1 MSLLTFKEC
10 VIALLVGIFAA
21 ALVALPRW
29 NRLYRQPVFSAKDSV
44 ELYLEKEMDRE
55 GLIQLLKQK
64 DLHYDG
70 QVLRWSQQMLRWNTF
85 EAGHYVFSKD
95 VSYEQLFSR
104 LGKGLQDPI
113 RLLLLPGQSR
123 QRLVKKISNSFKF
136 DSLALEHTLSD
147 SLFLEEAQLD
157 SQDVIGRLYPA
168 TYQFYWTASPQEVLS
183 RLFETFKENISA
195 KYRSRLDQI
204 DYSLDEIITLASII
218 EWESAEDS
226 EKPIISGLYWNR
238 LRKGMRLQADPTVNY
253 AVGKRRRLTYE
264 DYKVE
269 HPYNTYLHA
278 GLPPGPISNPSKTS
292 IEAALYPEE
301 HDYLYMVASP
311 DGTHNFSETYREH
324 LRKSAEWRR
333 WLEKQYRIKRNRQK
347 EQN

>member
-1 MSLLTFKEC
+1 MSFLTFREC
-10 VIALLVGIFAA
+10 IIAVLAAIIAA
-21 ALVALPRW
+21 AAIALPRW
-29 NRLYRQPVFSAKDSV
+29 NRLYRQPVFSAEDSV
-44 ELYLEKEMDRE
+44 ELYLEKELDRE
-55 GLIQLLKQK
+55 GLIHLLKKK
-64 DLHYDG
+64 DLHYDDE
-70 QVLRWSQQMLRWNTF
+70 VLRWSQRTLRWNTF
-85 EAGHYVFSKD
+85 EPGHYAFSKD
-95 VSYEQLFSR
+95 ATYEQLFSK

-113 RLLLLPGQSR
+113 RLMLLPGQSR
-123 QRLVKKISNSFKF
+123 QRLVKKISESFKF
-136 DSLALEHTLSD
+136 DSLALERTLSD

-168 TYQFYWTASPQEVLS
+168 TYQFYWTASPQQVLS
-183 RLFETFKENISA
+183 RLFETFKNNISS
-195 KYRSRLDQI
+195 KFRNRLVEI

-226 EKPIISGLYWNR
+226 EKATVSGLYWNR
-238 LRKGMRLQADPTVNY
+238 LRKGMLLQADPTVNY
-253 AVGKRRRLTYE
+253 AVGKRRRLTFK

-278 GLPPGPISNPSKTS
+278 GLPPGPISNPSKSS

-311 DGTHNFSETYREH
+311 DGTHNFSKTYQEH

-333 WLEKQYRIKRNRQK
+333 WLEKQYRIKRSRQK
-347 EQN
+347 EQS